1 MADFLDCLSFDNV
14 VHVAR
19 ARLLS
24 DFPFLMGHGLTETEV
39 RSILST
45 AVVLW

>member
-14 VHVAR
+14 VDVAR

-24 DFPFLMGHGLTETEV
+24 EFGFLKGAWLTDMEV

-45 AVVLW
+45 RVVLW

>member
-14 VHVAR
+14 IHVAR

-24 DFPFLMGHGLTETEV
+24 DFPFLMGAPMTDTEV

-45 AVVLW
+45 NVVLW